1 MRHRAFVQ
9 KILSDLRASY
19 WFVPSCLVIAA
30 MILAEA
36 TLALDRSG
44 VDLSGWL
51 PESLTDTQLDGAR
64 STLTVAAQSV
74 IGVTGVMFSVTMVA
88 VSFASGNFGPRLIG
102 NFMRDRGNQWSLG
115 ILISTF
121 VYALLILQSLHAP
134 ASVDADAFVPQISVL
149 LGMALTFGSV
159 FVMIY
164 FVHHIPETINVA
176 NIASGL
182 GERFR
187 DALVESARFEVP
199 GQPPHLRHSLSL
211 DKPGYIQRLD
221 VSRLDTVAETHGLTI
236 VVDAVPGIFVDA
248 HQCVVRTDRALDDDI
263 TGELRE
269 AFAVGRSKTED
280 QSPLF
285 IADEQVEMIARA
297 LSPGVND
304 PFTAINGL
312 NWLAAAIVEGAAK
325 GSQFGLEGTG
335 RVYLPSIEL
344 SEILDRTF
352 GASWQYVAPD
362 DLTRRRWNALLD
374 RMEGG
379 DATNLAAAVRA
390 LRARLEA
397 CPGTGGDARLAG

>member
-36 TLALDRSG
+36 SLALDRSG
-44 VDLSGWL
+44 VDVTSWL

-64 STLTVAAQSV
+64 STLAVAAQSV

-121 VYALLILQSLHAP
+121 VYSLIVLQSLHAP
-134 ASVDADAFVPQISVL
+134 ATEDADAFVPEISVL
-149 LGMALTFGSV
+149 LAMAFTFVSV

-164 FVHHIPETINVA
+164 FVHHVPETINVA

-182 GERFR
+182 GHRFR
-187 DALVESARFEVP
+187 DALVESARPAESAS
-199 GQPPHLRHSLSL
+199 PPRLEYPLALES
-211 DKPGYIQRLD
+211 PGYIQRLEID
-221 VSRLDTVAETHGLTI
+221 RLDAVAEEHGLTI
-236 VVDAVPGIFVDA
+236 AVEALPGTFVDA
-248 HQCVVRTDRALDDDI
+248 RQCVVRTSRPVEDDI
-263 TGELRE
+263 KTELRA
-269 AFAVGRSKTED
+269 AFALGSSKTED

-304 PFTAINGL
+304 PFTAINCL
-312 NWLAAAIVEGAAK
+312 NWLAAAIVEGAAE
-325 GSQFGLEGTG
+325 GGRFGLQGTG
-335 RVYLPSIEL
+335 RVHMPGIDLP
-344 SEILDRTF
+344 EILAATF
-352 GASWQYVAPD
+352 GAAWQYVEPD
-362 DLTRRRWNALLD
+362 GLARTRWTALLD
-374 RMEGG
+374 RMERG
-379 DATNLAAAVRA
+379 DAPGLSAAVRD
-390 LRARLEA
+390 LRARLA
-397 CPGTGGDARLAG
+397 SQPGDERGARIGE